1 MAGLLKTVKSLC
13 TPAQL
18 YLVLSVLSVLS
29 VFIASVSLTHLA
41 TSSAITVLYTY
52 VLNKICQSGYS
63 VVSWILVLLP
73 MILLLIALTLM
84 MVGVGFLA
92 AAVKDGDLAKVQ
104 KLIQEKI
111 ASQVKAQTEDAKR
124 AA

>member
-1 MAGLLKTVKSLC
+1 MTGLLKTVKSLC

-41 TSSAITVLYTY
+41 ISGAITVLYTY

-63 VVSWILVLLP
+63 VVSWIFVLLP
-73 MILLLIALTLM
+73 MILAFMVMGVLILGMGA
-84 MVGVGFLA
+84 LA

-111 ASQVKAQTEDAKR
+111 ASQAKAQADDAKQ

>member
-41 TSSAITVLYTY
+41 ISSAITVLYTY

-63 VVSWILVLLP
+63 VVSWIFVLLP
-73 MILLLIALTLM
+73 MILAFMVMGVFILGMGALAT
-84 MVGVGFLA
+84 
-92 AAVKDGDLAKVQ
+92 AVKDGDLAKVQ

-111 ASQVKAQTEDAKR
+111 ASQAKAQADDAKQ